1 MCCSI
6 IWLMYHK
13 VTSCTLG
20 ITLPSLCPKFCY
32 FILNTSSNPQWIHFQ
47 LSACTHKSEDALRAK
62 MSAYNQI
69 TFLRFSYFWT
79 LSPFL
84 FPVITVYVDFHCPQT
99 DIFTFYVAFWFIL
112 FGFFIMVI
120 LNRSIGLSLGT
131 TYHPQKFFLNSFFST
146 MRIGILSSLILSL
159 VPRS

>member
-1 MCCSI
+1 MCCSR

-13 VTSCTLG
+13 VTSYTLG

-47 LSACTHKSEDALRAK
+47 LSAYTHKSEDALRAK

-69 TFLRFSYFWT
+69 TFLRFSYFWN
-79 LSPFL
+79 LSHFCFQFSLYMQISTVLKQIFL
-84 FPVITVYVDFHCPQT
+84 HSMQHFG
-99 DIFTFYVAFWFIL
+99 L
-112 FGFFIMVI
+112 FC
-120 LNRSIGLSLGT
+120 LSFSSWLLSAGALAC
-131 TYHPQKFFLNSFFST
+131 HQVLHIIHKKFFLNSFFST
-146 MRIGILSSLILSL
+146 TRIGILSSLTLSL